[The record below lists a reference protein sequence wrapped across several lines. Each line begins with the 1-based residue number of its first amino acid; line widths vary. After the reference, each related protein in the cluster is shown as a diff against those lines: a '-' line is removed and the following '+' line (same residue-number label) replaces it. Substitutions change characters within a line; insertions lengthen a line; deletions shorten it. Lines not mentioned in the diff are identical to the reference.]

1 MVAGG
6 CNVNMQIGEPWWW
19 YNTDTN
25 LPCVYDYPTKLA
37 FNADTGL
44 YAPDLGTIYEA
55 MNKTGTPYDEFK
67 TWLRNKLDRPVKIFE
82 QPLKLNMQMLKCVL

>member
-1 MVAGG
+1 
-6 CNVNMQIGEPWWW
+6 
-19 YNTDTN
+19 
-25 LPCVYDYPTKLA
+25 

-67 TWLRNKLDRPVKIFE
+67 TWLRNKLGQTCQNIRAAIKAKYANAQVCPLIFFPSIRSPI
-82 QPLKLNMQMLKCVL
+82 QTLATYINYPSQHYS